1 MSSGSFKEL
10 MAALRAAGS
19 PAVAEQYAAAG
30 VAGPCFGV
38 PAAQVEALAEA
49 TALDQAMALQLYE
62 TGVFEAR
69 LLATRLAEPEKITA
83 ANCDRWI
90 KACTEP
96 ALTRAVAAAIAATAH
111 AEKKSDVWRGSKGEW
126 KRVGGWN
133 IVELLAEP
141 DVALHTW
148 LRRAVGEVHRGYRSA
163 PAPVQSAMRAALTAI
178 GGHRPEFRDR
188 VLGLA
193 KKLKLPDVSEGVEA
207 LVAAWEAGA

>member
-19 PAVAEQYAAAG
+19 PAVAEQYAAGG
-30 VAGPCFGV
+30 VSGPCFGV
-38 PAAQVEALAEA
+38 PAAEVETLAEA
-49 TALDQAMALQLYE
+49 TAPAQAMALQLYE

-69 LLATRLAEPEKITA
+69 LLATRLAEPDKITA

-90 KACTEP
+90 KACQEP
-96 ALTRAVAAAIAATAH
+96 QLSGAVAALIAATIH

-126 KRVGGWN
+126 KRVCGWN
-133 IVELLAEP
+133 IVQLLAEP

-148 LRRAVGEVHRGYRSA
+148 LKRAVGEVHRGYRSA
-163 PAPVQSAMRAALTAI
+163 PASVQCAMRAALAAI
-178 GGHRPEFRDR
+178 GGHRPEFRER

-193 KKLKLPDVSEGVEA
+193 KKLKLPDVTAGVEA
-207 LVAAWEAGA
+207 LQAQWEAGA